1 MMLEFSVLVSFWQ
14 EMYTGLY
21 NSYYNVLC
29 AACFDGGIRL
39 VGGASDNEGRVEVC
53 HNQQWGTVCDD
64 GWSNVDANVA
74 CRHADFSGFGKPRNS
89 IWRKSY
95 RHFYPYSMYTCIG
108 AIALQGAA
116 FGLGIGPIL
125 LDDVRCSGSETS
137 LYNCSH
143 RGIGRH
149 NCGHHEDAGVI
160 CECMMQ
166 IIELCYIHFNLIK
179 SMQIVVMENLDL

>member
-1 MMLEFSVLVSFWQ
+1 MQTFQDLVS
-14 EMYTGLY
+14 
-21 NSYYNVLC
+21 
-29 AACFDGGIRL
+29 L
-39 VGGASDNEGRVEVC
+39 VI
-53 HNQQWGTVCDD
+53 Q
-64 GWSNVDANVA
+64 
-74 CRHADFSGFGKPRNS
+74 FGENH
-89 IWRKSY
+89 IDI
-95 RHFYPYSMYTCIG
+95 FYPYSMYTCIG

-125 LDDVRCSGSETS
+125 LDDVRCSGNETS
-137 LYNCSH
+137 LFNCSH